1 MYGEW
6 HPSEVCNVDLGTVGK
21 LLVVAG
27 AILAGVGLLLVLVS
41 KGWVPRLPGDLSF
54 TVGNVRIF
62 FPIVSS
68 LVISIVLT
76 LVFTLIA
83 RR

>member
-1 MYGEW
+1 M
-6 HPSEVCNVDLGTVGK
+6 DLGVVGK
-21 LLVVAG
+21 LLVLAG

-41 KGWVPRLPGDLSF
+41 KGWLPRLPGDLSF
-54 TVGNVRIF
+54 TVGNVRVF
-62 FPIVSS
+62 FPVVSS

-76 LVFTLIA
+76 LIFSLLA

>member
-1 MYGEW
+1 M
-6 HPSEVCNVDLGTVGK
+6 DLGTVGK
-21 LLVVAG
+21 LLVLAG
-27 AILAGVGLLLVLVS
+27 AILAGLGLVLVLVS

-54 TVGNVRIF
+54 TVGNVRVF

-76 LVFTLIA
+76 VILTLMA

>member
-1 MYGEW
+1 MAKMK
-6 HPSEVCNVDLGTVGK
+6 NVDLGAVGK

-27 AILAGVGLLLVLVS
+27 AILASVGLLFVLVS

-62 FPIVSS
+62 FPIVTS

>member
-1 MYGEW
+1 M
-6 HPSEVCNVDLGTVGK
+6 DLGVVGK
-21 LLVVAG
+21 LLVLAG

-41 KGWVPRLPGDLSF
+41 RGCVPRLPGDLSF
-54 TVGNVRIF
+54 TVGNVRVF
-62 FPIVSS
+62 FPVVSS

-76 LVFTLIA
+76 LILSLIA

>member
-1 MYGEW
+1 M
-6 HPSEVCNVDLGTVGK
+6 VGK
-21 LLVVAG
+21 LVV
-27 AILAGVGLLLVLVS
+27 LAGVILAAAGLLLVMVS
-41 KGWVPRLPGDLSF
+41 KGWLPRLPGDLSF
-54 TVGNVRIF
+54 TVGNVRVF

-76 LVFTLIA
+76 LLFSLIA

>member
-1 MYGEW
+1 M
-6 HPSEVCNVDLGTVGK
+6 DLGVVGK
-21 LLVVAG
+21 LLVLAG

-41 KGWVPRLPGDLSF
+41 KGWLPRLPGDLSF
-54 TVGNVRIF
+54 TVGNVRVF

-76 LVFTLIA
+76 LLFSLIA

>member
-1 MYGEW
+1 MQ
-6 HPSEVCNVDLGTVGK
+6 SDVDLGVVGK
-21 LLVVAG
+21 LFVLAG
-27 AILAGVGLLLVLVS
+27 VILAAVGLLLVMVS
-41 KGWVPRLPGDLSF
+41 KGWLPRLPGDLSF
-54 TVGNVRIF
+54 TVGNVRVF